1 MTCVCCGKELPFE
14 GEQVCYDCKHIAKEE
29 KPVFIRMMID
39 DLKNEESTIKKRLS
53 KIRYTI
59 NELERAERRL

>member
-1 MTCVCCGKELPFE
+1 MDLCPCCGKEVVE
-14 GEQVCYDCKHIAKEE
+14 GEQVCWNCKQIAKED

-39 DLKNEESTIKKRLS
+39 DLKKERKDLLKRVF
-53 KIRYTI
+53 KIDYTI

>member
-1 MTCVCCGKELPFE
+1 MDYCPCCGKEVVE
-14 GEQVCYDCKHIAKEE
+14 GEQVCWNCKQIAKED

-39 DLKNEESTIKKRLS
+39 DLKQEEATIKKRLS